1 MRRRRPSS
9 TSARRRRCAG
19 RIFAT
24 QVVSANFIS
33 LVPLLLIGA
42 ITDLVNVTV
51 VLLLLAAVV
60 GGMAVISHRMG
71 RQAEQEVAEE
81 RTPQGVGT

>member
-1 MRRRRPSS
+1 MR
-9 TSARRRRCAG
+9 G

-42 ITDLVNVTV
+42 ITDLVKVTV
-51 VLLLLAAVV
+51 VLLLLAVVV
-60 GGMAVISHRMG
+60 GGLAVVSQRMG
-71 RQAEQEVAEE
+71 IREEQEAAAQ
-81 RTPQGVGT
+81 RTPQGVSS

>member
-1 MRRRRPSS
+1 MR
-9 TSARRRRCAG
+9 G

-60 GGMAVISHRMG
+60 ALVAYISYRMG
-71 RQAEQEVAEE
+71 IRVEAEEAEE